1 MLNELEWGD
10 LSDED
15 HESVSRFI
23 ARFQDFSLPFQRLL
37 LEMLGEYHAR
47 VKRSWKAVAL
57 EKLEASPSPEA
68 RKELLRQLEVI
79 LTETMVF
86 YRSKK
91 DPARVWNGIGHV
103 PGWLAEESAGQ
114 ALKLWRVDKSEVE
127 EVWMRP
133 RGQA

>member
-1 MLNELEWGD
+1 MLNELEWGE

-15 HESVSRFI
+15 HESVTMFI

-47 VKRSWKAVAL
+47 VKRSWKATIL
-57 EKLEASPSPEA
+57 ESLEGSQPPEMR
-68 RKELLRQLEVI
+68 RKLLRQLEVI

-103 PGWLAEESAGQ
+103 PAWLAEESAGQ

-127 EVWMRP
+127 EIWMRP
-133 RGQA
+133 RT